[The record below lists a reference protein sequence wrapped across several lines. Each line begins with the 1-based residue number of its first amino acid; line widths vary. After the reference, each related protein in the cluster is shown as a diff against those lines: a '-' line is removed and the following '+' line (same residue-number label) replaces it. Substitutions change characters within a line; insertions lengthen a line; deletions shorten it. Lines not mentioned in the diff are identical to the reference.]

1 MDEYTSYSYFQQYFV
16 LTIEDIKKLFIIPF
30 QLNLIIK
37 TTSHGAVVSDCA
49 ACCKYCLHFIKI
61 ICQWNYLQS
70 IFGFEMCMSIQKN
83 IYSQV
88 CHDAEAS

>member
-37 TTSHGAVVSDCA
+37 TTSHGAVVSDC
-49 ACCKYCLHFIKI
+49 
-61 ICQWNYLQS
+61 
-70 IFGFEMCMSIQKN
+70 G
-83 IYSQV
+83 
-88 CHDAEAS
+88 ASTVYISLR